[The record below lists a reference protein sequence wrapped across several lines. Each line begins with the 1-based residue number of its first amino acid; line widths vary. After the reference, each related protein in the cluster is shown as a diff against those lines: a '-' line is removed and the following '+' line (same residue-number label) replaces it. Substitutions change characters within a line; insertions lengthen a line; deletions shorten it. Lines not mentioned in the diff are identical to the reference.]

1 MNKRNCIILATAI
14 LLGFII
20 LGITIR
26 LAIEDLSQNIS
37 SPDNEDHINNL
48 AELYRYQMVPV
59 NDSNIIIFDRKTGK
73 YWRKFAPPNEG
84 PTEWTRER
92 APNYNK

>member
-1 MNKRNCIILATAI
+1 VNKRNCIILATAI

-37 SPDNEDHINNL
+37 SPDNEDYINNL
-48 AELYRYQMVPV
+48 TELYRYQMVPV

-73 YWRKFAPPNEG
+73 YWRKFVPPNEG
-84 PTEWTRER
+84 PTEWRRER